1 MAENPHHLRIA
12 YNSYFLIQLLST
24 ILLTTLHQSIF
35 PDPSLLTDPM
45 TVFFIRGD
53 AGYLFPFISLVW
65 LLRDNHVSTP
75 VGKKVAVTFALANL
89 WGLGLVGWTWLSEG
103 WIMEGWRS
111 SLILHGLW
119 GVSGIVAL
127 AGY

>member
-35 PDPSLLTDPM
+35 PDPSLLTAP

-75 VGKKVAVTFALANL
+75 VGKKVAVGFGLANL
-89 WGLGLVGWTWLSEG
+89 WSLGLVGGTRLSGG

-119 GVSGIVAL
+119 GVPGIVAL